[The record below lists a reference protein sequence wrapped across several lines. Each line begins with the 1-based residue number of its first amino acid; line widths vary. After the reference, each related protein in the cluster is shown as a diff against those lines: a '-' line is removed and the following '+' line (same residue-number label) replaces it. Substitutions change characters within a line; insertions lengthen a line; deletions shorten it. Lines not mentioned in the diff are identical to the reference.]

1 MIESGVPGGGPSDAF
16 RCGLAMQLALAGRTD
31 GAREALAELW
41 PTRSERNEL
50 EAAAR
55 AEADALGLAL
65 TGAR

>member
-1 MIESGVPGGGPSDAF
+1 
-16 RCGLAMQLALAGRTD
+16 MQLALAGRTD